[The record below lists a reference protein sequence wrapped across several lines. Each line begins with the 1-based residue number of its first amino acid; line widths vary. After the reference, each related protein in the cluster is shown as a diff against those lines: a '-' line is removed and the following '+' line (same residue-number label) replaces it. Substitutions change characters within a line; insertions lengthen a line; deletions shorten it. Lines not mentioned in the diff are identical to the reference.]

1 MLLLGCGDN
10 KPKDILTPNEM
21 VQVMEEIYIT
31 EEKINRLAL
40 NRDSARQV
48 FSIMKERVFA
58 EAAVSDSVFRR
69 SLDYYMERPR
79 ELERIFSALVDTL
92 QLREQRTPYR
102 PGQNDLP

>member
-1 MLLLGCGDN
+1 
-10 KPKDILTPNEM
+10 
-21 VQVMEEIYIT
+21 
-31 EEKINRLAL
+31 
-40 NRDSARQV
+40 
-48 FSIMKERVFA
+48 MKERVFA